1 MEILVGV
8 VIGIVAAGALVVAAG
23 ALARRRSA
31 EQAATTGRTAE
42 YVVEQVAGE
51 LAGEVR
57 RLADEQRVGAEAAR
71 DAAISAA
78 LEHLMTSGKALMD
91 TERELAGRDLEGKKG
106 LIDQQL
112 AAMHTELARV
122 GDLVRELEA
131 DRGRKFGELAQA
143 LDAQRADM
151 ARLAETTQGL
161 RQALSSTKAR
171 GQWGE
176 RMAEDVLQLAGF
188 LEGVNYHK
196 QRAIDTGI
204 PDFTFLL
211 PDGLSLHMDVKFPLD
226 NYLRYLDAE
235 SDLERRRARDEF
247 LRDVRNHVKSLAAR
261 GYLDGSSATVDCVL
275 LFIPNEQLYAFI
287 QEQDR
292 TILDDALRRKLVFC
306 SPLTLYAVLA
316 VVRQAVD
323 NFRVERTSSEIL
335 TRLGAFTKQWDAF
348 VDKMDKLDRSL
359 TTARRDFDELTGT
372 RRRMLER
379 ELDKIDDLRRS
390 NELAPSDPT
399 DVVDGPADPPL
410 ALEA

>member
-1 MEILVGV
+1 V
-8 VIGIVAAGALVVAAG
+8 
-23 ALARRRSA
+23 
-31 EQAATTGRTAE
+31 
-42 YVVEQVAGE
+42 
-51 LAGEVR
+51 
-57 RLADEQRVGAEAAR
+57 AAR

-78 LEHLMTSGKALMD
+78 LDHLMTSGKALMD
-91 TERELAGRDLEGKKG
+91 SERELAGRDLEGKKG

-112 AAMHTELARV
+112 VAMQGELARV

-176 RMAEDVLQLAGF
+176 RMAEDVLRLAGF
-188 LEGVNYHK
+188 LEGVNYRK

-235 SDLERRRARDEF
+235 SDLEQRRARDEF
-247 LRDVRNHVKSLAAR
+247 LRDVRNHVKALAAR
-261 GYLDGSSATVDCVL
+261 GYIDGSDATVDCVL

-287 QEQDR
+287 QEQDHS
-292 TILDDALRRKLVFC
+292 ILDDALRRKLVFC

-335 TRLGAFTKQWDAF
+335 TRLSAFTKQWETF
-348 VDKMDKLDRSL
+348 VEKMDKLDRSL
-359 TTARRDFDELTGT
+359 TSARRDFDELTGT

-379 ELDKIDDLRRS
+379 ELDKIEDLRRS
-390 NELAPSDPT
+390 RELTA
-399 DVVDGPADPPL
+399 ADDAAGTTEPPL

>member
-1 MEILVGV
+1 MEMLVGIVTGVVVGV
-8 VIGIVAAGALVVAAG
+8 VVVGAVVAFG
-23 ALARRRSA
+23 RRRAA
-31 EQAATTGRTAE
+31 EQAMAAGTAAD

-51 LAGEVR
+51 LAGQVR
-57 RLADEQRVGAEAAR
+57 RLADEQRQGAESAR

-91 TERELAGRDLEGKKG
+91 SERELAGRDLEGKKG

-112 AAMHTELARV
+112 SAMHTELQRV
-122 GDLVRELEA
+122 NELVRELGA
-131 DRGRKFGELAQA
+131 DRGRKFGELANA

-151 ARLAETTQGL
+151 AKLAETTQGL

-196 QRAIDTGI
+196 QRAIDTGV

-235 SDLERRRARDEF
+235 SDLEQRRARDDF
-247 LRDVRNHVKSLAAR
+247 LRDVRGHVKSLAAR
-261 GYLDGSSATVDCVL
+261 GYIESSGASVDCVL

-292 TILDDALRRKLVFC
+292 SILDDALRRKLVFC
-306 SPLTLYAVLA
+306 SPLTLFAVLA

-335 TRLGAFTKQWDAF
+335 GRLGAFTKQWDAF
-348 VDKMDKLDRSL
+348 VEKMDKLDRSL
-359 TTARRDFDELTGT
+359 NTARRDFDDLTGT

-390 NELAPSDPT
+390 KELTAADDSN
-399 DVVDGPADPPL
+399 GPAEPPL

>member
-1 MEILVGV
+1 METLVGT
-8 VIGIVAAGALVVAAG
+8 VIGLVAGVAAVALVVRRQAVRASARQAAAG
-23 ALARRRSA
+23 
-31 EQAATTGRTAE
+31 GTAD
-42 YVVEQVAGE
+42 YVVEQVTGE

-57 RLADEQRVGAEAAR
+57 RLADEQRRDAEAAR

-78 LEHLMTSGKALMD
+78 LDHLMTSGKALMD
-91 TERELAGRDLEGKKG
+91 SERELAGRDLEGKKG

-112 AAMHTELARV
+112 VAMQGELARV

-176 RMAEDVLQLAGF
+176 RMAEDVLRLAGF

-226 NYLRYLDAE
+226 NYLRYLEAE
-235 SDLERRRARDEF
+235 SDLEQRRARDEF

-261 GYLDGSSATVDCVL
+261 GYIDGSDSTVDCVL

-287 QEQDR
+287 QEQDHS
-292 TILDDALRRKLVFC
+292 ILDDALRRKLVFC

-335 TRLGAFTKQWDAF
+335 TRLGAFTKQWETF
-348 VDKMDKLDRSL
+348 VEKMDKLDRSL
-359 TTARRDFDELTGT
+359 TSARRDFDELTGT

-379 ELDKIDDLRRS
+379 ELDKIEDLRRS
-390 NELAPSDPT
+390 RELTAAD
-399 DVVDGPADPPL
+399 DAGGPAEPPL